1 MHCRFGW
8 CAGTAGTRSV
18 AGHNVSHRM
27 SAPVAAAL
35 PALRR
40 DLHQGP
46 CQVGVSVPCRRQ
58 ARKHDSISVSRRRGT
73 QGSAAIPRQ
82 GPEWVEGSGPARD
95 AEHLPRRRRGEPGG
109 LVNRAGAPGG
119 FEETGPFLGGEIF
132 VPALVDLRHGRVCG
146 NETPHTKDRVSS
158 PGLQAGPG
166 GSAGGAVTP
175 ERYPSRRPAAVPLPG
190 PMPEKTAGR
199 RPAGG

>member
-1 MHCRFGW
+1 
-8 CAGTAGTRSV
+8 
-18 AGHNVSHRM
+18 M
-27 SAPVAAAL
+27 SAPGAAAL

-46 CQVGVSVPCRRQ
+46 CQAGVSVPCRRQ

-82 GPEWVEGSGPARD
+82 GAEWVEGLGPARD
-95 AEHLPRRRRGEPGG
+95 VEHLPRCRRGEPGG

-132 VPALVDLRHGRVCG
+132 MPALVDQHHGRMSG
-146 NETPHTKDRVSS
+146 MGAGMRHHS
-158 PGLQAGPG
+158 GLASGSGRLRRG
-166 GSAGGAVTP
+166 GLSHWSVI
-175 ERYPSRRPAAVPLPG
+175 RRDDRRPFRFQDQCRKRRRG
-190 PMPEKTAGR
+190 AGQPAEETG
-199 RPAGG
+199 RP